1 MNSATE
7 AIRAEKLVKT
17 FGSVGEEGGRGAMA
31 TPSAPIHRRASGPGT
46 ERFVLPGCGA
56 GSAPSRECSVHLVYA
71 EKRALLDRCGQRWFP
86 VAPGS
91 PSRRCHR
98 LSPSIGWS
106 AHSSG
111 VIRKS
116 GRSGGGKECQSRKGV
131 LESCPQ
137 NRERPAPPP
146 CCRTGARWRA
156 SWRRLPEDAATRRR
170 RKRRT

>member
-71 EKRALLDRCGQRWFP
+71 ENALVSTGAASVGFLSPQGHPADGVTDCRPALDGQP
-86 VAPGS
+86 IAPG
-91 PSRRCHR
+91 
-98 LSPSIGWS
+98 
-106 AHSSG
+106 
-111 VIRKS
+111 
-116 GRSGGGKECQSRKGV
+116 
-131 LESCPQ
+131 
-137 NRERPAPPP
+137 
-146 CCRTGARWRA
+146 
-156 SWRRLPEDAATRRR
+156 
-170 RKRRT
+170 